1 MADEATGVNN
11 NKDTPPVSE
20 DTTKIIAQ
28 RIKAAREKDRLELAQ
43 AMGFDSWDKMLDSGV
58 NKKLLDAGID
68 PELAKPVF
76 DEMVEK
82 HPDVIRAREILAEAE
97 KTRKEAGIAL
107 VNANFGTSYKSIDDL
122 DDVTKSLVNKGLS
135 VDQAYA
141 AVHYADF
148 RPQTDPAKT
157 AVMEKQGSLTHLK
170 TVPGGVATGGGDN
183 IEVSQAEIDA
193 VRKYMPSATIDQ
205 IKEFKKNHKF

>member
-1 MADEATGVNN
+1 MADEATGA
-11 NKDTPPVSE
+11 NKDTSPVSE
-20 DTTKIIAQ
+20 ETTKIIAQ

-76 DEMVEK
+76 DEIVEK
-82 HPDVIRAREILAEAE
+82 HPDVIRAREVLAEAE
-97 KTRKEAGIAL
+97 KARKEAGIATI
-107 VNANFGTSYKSIDDL
+107 NANFGTAYKSIDDL
-122 DDVTKSLVNKGLS
+122 DDATKVLVNKGLS

-141 AVHYADF
+141 AVHYMDF
-148 RPQTDPAKT
+148 KQPTQDPVKS
-157 AVMEKQGSLTHLK
+157 AVIEKQISLAHLK

-183 IEVSQAEIDA
+183 IEVSQAEIDS
-193 VRKYMPSATIDQ
+193 VRKYMPNATIDQ
-205 IKEFKKNHKF
+205 IKEFKKNHKI

>member
-1 MADEATGVNN
+1 MADEATGVNE
-11 NKDTPPVSE
+11 KGTPPVSD

-107 VNANFGTSYKSIDDL
+107 VNANFGTSYKSIEDL
-122 DDVTKSLVNKGLS
+122 DDATKSLVNKGLS

-141 AVHYADF
+141 AVHYTDF
-148 RPQTDPAKT
+148 KPQADPAKA
-157 AVMEKQGSLTHLK
+157 AVMEKQGSLAHLK
-170 TVPGGVATGGGDN
+170 SVPGGVSSGGGDN

-193 VRKYMPSATIDQ
+193 VRKYMPGATIDQ